1 MEFVEGETLNERIG
15 RHGPVP
21 ERDVARLGIHIAH
34 ALTEAHRAGIVH
46 RDLKPS
52 NIYLVDPHRGSDFT
66 AKVLDFGIAKVL
78 TGLSAAEMVAFQ
90 TASPQ
95 CDRPII
101 RRLIQTVTATLVV
114 FVTLSAAAEELTIER
129 YNELEA
135 AMDEADVRW
144 AREA

>member
-1 MEFVEGETLNERIG
+1 M
-15 RHGPVP
+15 
-21 ERDVARLGIHIAH
+21 
-34 ALTEAHRAGIVH
+34 H